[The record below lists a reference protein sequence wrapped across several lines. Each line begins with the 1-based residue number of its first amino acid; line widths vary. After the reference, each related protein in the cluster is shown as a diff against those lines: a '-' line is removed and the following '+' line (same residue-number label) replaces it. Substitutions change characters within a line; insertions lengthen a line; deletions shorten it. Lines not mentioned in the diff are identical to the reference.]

1 MSVLLKVMG
10 VQMTFGGVQA
20 LKSVDLELN
29 AGEIVALI
37 GPNGAGKSTL
47 FNVINGQLFAQS
59 GKVIFNG
66 RDITRLSIEKRAAL
80 GMGRTFQ
87 VVQVFSSMTVQENL
101 EVALYAYRR
110 LHPAKQLN
118 PHASVSSLLE
128 LTGLKTLADC
138 SAQTLAYADMKRL
151 DFALALACEP
161 KLLLLDEPAAGV
173 GEEQRHTLIKMA
185 REIACKHHAAVLF
198 TEHSMDTVFSY
209 ADRIIVLDR
218 GKIIANGP
226 PKEVQYDPLVIRAY
240 LGSEPVT
247 MSIP

>member
-1 MSVLLKVMG
+1 MSVLLQVIG

-20 LKSVDLELN
+20 LKKVDLELN
-29 AGEIVALI
+29 TSEIVALI

-66 RDITRLSIEKRAAL
+66 RDITRLSIENRAAL

-87 VVQVFSSMTVQENL
+87 VAHVFSSMTVQENV
-101 EVALYAYRR
+101 EIALYAYRR
-110 LHPAKQLN
+110 LHPAKHSSL
-118 PHASVSSLLE
+118 HASVSNLLE

-151 DFALALACEP
+151 DFALALASEP

-173 GEEQRHTLIKMA
+173 GEAQRHTLIKMA
-185 REIACKHHAAVLF
+185 REIACKHQTAVLF

-218 GKIIANGP
+218 GEIIANGS
-226 PKEVQYDPLVIRAY
+226 PKEIQHNPTVIRAY

-247 MSIP
+247 MNTT